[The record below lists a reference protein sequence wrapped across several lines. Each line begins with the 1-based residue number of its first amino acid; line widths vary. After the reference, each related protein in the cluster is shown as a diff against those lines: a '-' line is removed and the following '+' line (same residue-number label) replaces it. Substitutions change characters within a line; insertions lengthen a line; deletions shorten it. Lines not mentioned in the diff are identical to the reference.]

1 MNYPLDTNLFDTL
14 GGRITVFTL
23 LSTISAPP
31 IGDPG
36 RAKPPAAEAGR
47 WFKDTQGI
55 EGEGIR
61 LGMS

>member
-1 MNYPLDTNLFDTL
+1 MVN
-14 GGRITVFTL
+14 GHITVFTL

-36 RAKPPAAEAGR
+36 RAKPPAAGAGR